1 VLHIKVQAVARLQ
14 TLTFVYYKY
23 SSMRKLSAIV
33 LIVFIS
39 LSTQAQGIPR
49 PKLVVGLVVDQM
61 RWDYL
66 YRYYDRYAD
75 NGGFKRL
82 LNQGFSCENTMIPF
96 TPTITACGHSTIYS
110 GSVPAISGITGNFW
124 WDNEQHREVYCTEDK
139 SVTTVGSSSALGQMS
154 PRNLLVTT
162 VCDELRLAT
171 NFRSK
176 VIGIAIKDRGG
187 ILTAGHSANAAYW
200 YDNTVGDWI
209 TSSYYMKELPKWVKD
224 FNARKMVDKYYQ
236 QGWNT
241 LYAIN
246 TYTQSTEDD
255 KPWEAKPFGAGKNF
269 PYDTKSFIGKNYGII
284 PFMPQGN
291 TLTAEL
297 AKAAVTGEQLG
308 ADDIT
313 DFLAISFSAPD
324 YIGHSFGPNSIEE
337 EDNYLRLDKE
347 FGELLDFLDSKVGKD
362 QYLVFLSADHGVA
375 QIPAFLKDHH
385 IPAGNVDMFDL
396 VKRVNTSLKN
406 KFGKENLV
414 VSQDN
419 YQLYLN
425 HPAMDS
431 AHLDNEDIKKWI
443 IGYLSADSGIA
454 RVFAID
460 KLVETTLNSTQ
471 KNMLINGYYPKRSG
485 DIQIILE
492 PQFIDGFTN
501 AGTTHGLWN
510 PYDAHIPLVW
520 YGWGVKHGNTNR
532 ETYMTD
538 IAPTIAALLH
548 IQMPSGSVGKVIP
561 EIMK

>member
-1 VLHIKVQAVARLQ
+1 
-14 TLTFVYYKY
+14 
-23 SSMRKLSAIV
+23 MRKLSSII
-33 LIVFIS
+33 LILFIS
-39 LSTQAQGIPR
+39 FSVQAQSIPR

-66 YRYYDRYAD
+66 YRYYDRYAE

-82 LNQGFSCENTMIPF
+82 LNQGFSCENTMIPY
-96 TPTITACGHSTIYS
+96 TPTVTACGHSTIYT
-110 GSVPAISGITGNFW
+110 GSVPAISGMTGNFW
-124 WDNEQHREVYCTEDK
+124 WDIEQHREVYCTEDK
-139 SVTTVGSSSALGQMS
+139 SVTTVGSSSVLGQMS

-209 TSSYYMKELPKWVKD
+209 TSSYYMKDLPKWVKD
-224 FNARKMVDKYYQ
+224 FNARKLVDKYYQ

-241 LYAIN
+241 LYPIN

-255 KPWEAKPFGAGKNF
+255 KPWEARPFGAGKNF
-269 PYDTKSFIGKNYGII
+269 PYDMKSFVGKNYGMI

-291 TLTAEL
+291 SLTAEL

-308 ADDIT
+308 ADDVT
-313 DFLAISFSAPD
+313 DFLAISFSSPD

-362 QYLVFLSADHGVA
+362 QYLVFLSADHGVV

-385 IPAGNVDMFDL
+385 IPAGSVDMFDL
-396 VKRVNTSLKN
+396 VKRVNASLKD

-431 AHLDNEDIKKWI
+431 AHLEKEEVKKWI
-443 IGYLSADSGIA
+443 IGFLSADSGIA

-460 KLVETTLNSTQ
+460 KLTETTLNATQ
-471 KNMLINGYYPKRSG
+471 KNMLANGYYPNRSG

-492 PQFIDGFTN
+492 PQFIDGFTA